1 MLTTYYTS
9 ILRPKFHHLNQLPH
23 IGHQCSEQCVL
34 SAEENFHLDRIPTN
48 PFLLPF
54 DYQWSIIDGRP
65 RGYRTPCRRTLY
77 TFEEIE
83 HYLYQTKSKLSIRY
97 FVDDLVTRFAP
108 TLDAVDAKFL
118 LINDLSHGLEN
129 LPISVYNDVDQD
141 KPDQFTYITQI
152 RPFDHRISAALNDTN
167 STSCCDCLDK

>member
-1 MLTTYYTS
+1 MLSAYYTT
-9 ILRPKFHHLNQLPH
+9 ILLPKFHHRNQLPY
-23 IGHQCSEQCVL
+23 IAHQCNEQCVR
-34 SAEENFHLDRIPTN
+34 SAEDNFRPDRVPAN

-54 DYQWSIIDGRP
+54 QYQWSIVDCRP
-65 RGYRTPCRRTLY
+65 RGYRTPCRRTLS

-83 HYLYQTKSKLSIRY
+83 HYLYQTKSKLSIRF

-108 TLDAVDAKFL
+108 ILNSFDEKYL

-129 LPISVYNDVDQD
+129 LPISVYNDIDCA